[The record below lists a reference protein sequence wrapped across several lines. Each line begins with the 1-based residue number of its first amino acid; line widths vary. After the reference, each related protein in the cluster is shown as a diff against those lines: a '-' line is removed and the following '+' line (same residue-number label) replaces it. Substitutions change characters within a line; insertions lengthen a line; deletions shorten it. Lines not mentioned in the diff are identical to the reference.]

1 MPELGLAGIWY
12 TLVVGFTTVTL
23 ISWFF
28 VLRSDW
34 PALAAK
40 AGVRA
45 RSSAVAVAV
54 AEAGP
59 EQAGETEKALSKS

>member
-1 MPELGLAGIWY
+1 MPELGLAGVWY
-12 TLVVGFTTVTL
+12 TLVVGFGTVTL

-40 AGVRA
+40 AGARA
-45 RSSAVAVAV
+45 RSAAVVVAD
-54 AEAGP
+54 AGP